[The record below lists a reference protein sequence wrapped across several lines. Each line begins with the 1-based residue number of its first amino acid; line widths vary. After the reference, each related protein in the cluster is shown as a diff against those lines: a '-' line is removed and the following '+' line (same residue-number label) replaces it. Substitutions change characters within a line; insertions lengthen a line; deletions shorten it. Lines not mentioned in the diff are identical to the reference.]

1 MDLNE
6 FFSGN
11 FTLTNYRRGL
21 PMKKDMTQ
29 RIKEQR
35 EALESQSDIIRSQSD
50 QIFDMLDKE
59 DENGN
64 D

>member
-21 PMKKDMTQ
+21 PMKNMTQ
-29 RIKEQR
+29 RIEEQR

-50 QIFDMLDKE
+50 LIFDMLDKE